1 MLLAKM
7 SASLNF
13 QWRGYCFIAYAT
25 SKYVG
30 EVNPEL
36 LNKPKNKR
44 MRIYKFRITD
54 EAYMRA
60 LWKV

>member
-13 QWRGYCFIAYAT
+13 QWRGYCFIAYGT

-36 LNKPKNKR
+36 LNKPIIKECGYINL
-44 MRIYKFRITD
+44 
-54 EAYMRA
+54 E
-60 LWKV
+60 